1 MFDYYQKS
9 FFMNKTVF
17 NNDPII
23 GLGVFK
29 VEKTK
34 NKKKKLRSNPQFLF
48 KKRIIYVPK

>member
-17 NNDPII
+17 NDDPII

-34 NKKKKLRSNPQFLF
+34 NKKKGLHTNEQRHDK
-48 KKRIIYVPK
+48 